1 MKYLIEL
8 FYKVWSLVIIL
19 PLLADLLSY
28 AMMFSLGFRNNFES
42 QWMTSNLDWPLSIC
56 IWSTISALFLKKYRF
71 AINFNLS
78 DDNSITLIVY
88 IIGKFWMF
96 IAFAASYYL
105 FDKSF
110 FAGFISLTESNI
122 QYALYLVYHGF
133 IGYLLTKAVRK

>member
-1 MKYLIEL
+1 MKYLKEL
-8 FYKVWSLVIIL
+8 FYKFWSLVIIL
-19 PLLADLLSY
+19 PLLADLQTY
-28 AMMFSLGFRNNFES
+28 AMTFSFGFRNNFES
-42 QWMTSNLDWPLSIC
+42 QWMSSNLDWPLSIC

-105 FDKSF
+105 FDKSLGP
-110 FAGFISLTESNI
+110 GFISLMESNI

-133 IGYLLTKAVRK
+133 IGHLLINAVRK